1 MNEAVLT
8 LMHRVPGLQQLLLL
22 VGLAAAIAGGIGAY
36 MWLRGPDY
44 ATAFANLSAGDAAQV
59 TQALAQNGIPYR
71 LTSSGGIQVPSDQL
85 MNARMELGAKG
96 LPNSGDG
103 IDSLS
108 RNSGFGISQFM
119 ENARYNHALESD
131 LARTIGNLSGVS
143 RAYVHVAQP
152 KPSPFI
158 GDQGQTSASVLVQL
172 APGAHLDPSQV
183 SAIVQLVASS
193 IPNLEP
199 SHVTVVDQ
207 AGQLLSQQDADTGVG
222 RIALKMQ
229 LTRNYERYIDNKV
242 TKLLT
247 PIVGDGRVRVQAQA
261 DMDYSKAEEASETF
275 HPDPKAIRS
284 ENISSHSGGGGGL
297 PQGVPG
303 AFSNQPETPAKTP
316 AGTQPVAAAG
326 AATPAAASSA
336 AAKAAAAAIP
346 RSSSEQRQFAI
357 GRSIK
362 HVAETQG
369 RLKRLTVAVLI
380 DDAPAAA
387 PAAGAGATGKTAAAG
402 TPVALTGEQLQ
413 RIQTLVQSAV
423 GYDQSRGDVV
433 TVVNTRFLEQPNA
446 TLPKMAPPPWW
457 KNMMVFDLLRNAV
470 AIIALLVIGFFVVRP
485 TLRSLLGSRT
495 PEATQVALAT
505 PETSALADGS
515 EPHALGGPA
524 SPAASR
530 SYETKLETARKV
542 AAEDPKRVAQ
552 VVRTWVGKN
561 A

>member
-8 LMHRVPGLQQLLLL
+8 LMRRVPGLQQLLLL

-44 ATAFANLSAGDAAQV
+44 TTAFTSLSAADAAQV
-59 TQALAQNGIPYR
+59 TQALAQSGIPYR
-71 LTSSGGIQVPSDQL
+71 LTTGGEIQVPSKEL
-85 MNARMELGAKG
+85 MNARMQLGAKG
-96 LPNSGDG
+96 LPNAGDG

-108 RNSGFGISQFM
+108 KGGGFGISQFM

-193 IPNLEP
+193 IPNLQP

-207 AGQLLSQQDADTGVG
+207 AGQLLSQHDADTNVG

-229 LTRNYERYIDNKV
+229 LTRNYEQYIDQKV

-261 DMDYSKAEEASETF
+261 DMDYSQAEEASETF

-284 ENISSHSGGGGGL
+284 ESVSSHSGGGGGL

-303 AFSNQPETPAKTP
+303 AFSNQPETPAAKTP
-316 AGTQPVAAAG
+316 AGTQPVPANANA
-326 AATPAAASSA
+326 PAAASSA
-336 AAKAAAAAIP
+336 AMKAAAAAIP
-346 RSSSEQRQFAI
+346 RSSSESRQFAV

-362 HVAETQG
+362 HVAETEG

-380 DDAPAAA
+380 DDQPKAAPVAGTNAKAAA
-387 PAAGAGATGKTAAAG
+387 TSA
-402 TPVALTGEQLQ
+402 PVALTGEQLQ
-413 RIQTLVQSAV
+413 SIQTLVQSAV
-423 GYDQSRGDVV
+423 GYDQGRGDVV
-433 TVVNTRFLEQPNA
+433 TVVNTRFLEQPDA
-446 TLPKMAPPPWW
+446 ALPKMAPPPWW
-457 KNMMVFDLLRNAV
+457 KNTMVFDLLRNGI

-485 TLRSLLGSRT
+485 TLRSLMGGRT

-505 PETSALADGS
+505 PEADALADGS
-515 EPHALGGPA
+515 EPRALGGPA
-524 SPAASR
+524 APTPSR